1 MARPKKFDETAALQ
15 KALHIFWKKGYTGT
29 SMSDLTKSMEINA
42 PSLYDTYGD
51 KRQLF
56 LTALKSYVRSQ
67 QEWMHHALDEGKPVR
82 EIMKMLL
89 TSLLDETLTDPE
101 RRGCF
106 IVNTVTEMANQ
117 DQQVFEVASE
127 NENLVRAMLGELIR
141 KGQATG
147 EIAAEKDSDVLA
159 TYLFI
164 NFMGIRVIAA
174 TQSNREHLEK
184 ALEVVVSAL

>member
-56 LTALKSYVRSQ
+56 LTALKYYVRSQ
-67 QEWMHHALDEGKPVR
+67 HEWMHHALDEDKPVK
-82 EIMKMLL
+82 EIVKMLL

-106 IVNTVTEMANQ
+106 IVNTVTELANQ

-127 NENLVRAMLGELIR
+127 NENLVRGMLGELIR
-141 KGQATG
+141 KGQANG
-147 EIAAEKDSDVLA
+147 EISAEKDPGILA

-174 TQSNREHLEK
+174 TNSNRKHLES